1 LRLGSIKVNVLLQER
16 TISVYVV
23 SVLGM
28 TNLRLSQIPI
38 SWSFYSSLPHRRKLT
53 PTKLCKPDMVYILD
67 QAHGLHFFCVSVMPA
82 FYRDYGF
89 QSFIEN
95 PE

>member
-1 LRLGSIKVNVLLQER
+1 MLKSDAPSDQPWETQMIER
-16 TISVYVV
+16 GNRSVGNAADCAVAIFMWKQGIFTRT
-23 SVLGM
+23 SP
-28 TNLRLSQIPI
+28 SP
-38 SWSFYSSLPHRRKLT
+38 
-53 PTKLCKPDMVYILD
+53 LCKPDMVYILD
-67 QAHGLHFFCVSVMPA
+67 RAHGLHFFCVSVMPA